1 MKRGQSGLSLVIAV
15 DKPSGKTSH
24 DVVDACRKIFG
35 ERRIGHTG
43 TLDPLASGVLPICIG
58 NATRLSNYMTQDVK
72 QYVATIAFGAS
83 TTTNDSEGE
92 VIHTASP
99 AAKLFDSAF
108 AKEYLHSI
116 LGKQMQIPPA
126 YSAIKIA
133 GKKACDSA
141 RKGVMLNLKPRP
153 IEIFEANLL
162 DIRPCGQRGFL
173 EWDVAFKVSKGTY
186 IRSIARDAGNALNC
200 PTHMSALRRTSSGLI
215 TLENCV
221 SLDALKK
228 LRCKAA
234 IDPVAILGNR
244 IVFANKAIEY
254 LMKGGRPLAV
264 HGLNLCEF
272 ATSFEY
278 NRNSGMCGCIPNI
291 IKTTTAPLD
300 GELFSIVKRNK
311 LAAIY
316 KFDSEK
322 ECLKAQCVFHNGV
335 SRGSSNI

>member
-35 ERRIGHTG
+35 ERRVGHTG

-72 QYVATIAFGAS
+72 QYVATIAFGTS

-92 VIHTASP
+92 VIRTASP
-99 AAKLFDSAF
+99 KAKLFDAAF
-108 AKEYLHSI
+108 AKEYLRSI
-116 LGKQMQIPPA
+116 LGEQMQIPPA

-141 RKGVMLNLKPRP
+141 RKGVMLNLEPRP

-162 DIRPCGQRGFL
+162 DVRPCGQSGFL

-186 IRSIARDAGNALNC
+186 IRSISRDAGNALNC
-200 PTHMSALRRTSSGLI
+200 PAHMSALRRTSSGLI

-221 SLDALKK
+221 SLEALKK

-234 IDPVAILGNR
+234 IDPVAILGMR
-244 IVFANKAIEY
+244 VVFAGEDVKHALEHGNEIPASKLKTYEY
-254 LMKGGRPLAV
+254 DKQIGG
-264 HGLNLCEF
+264 
-272 ATSFEY
+272 
-278 NRNSGMCGCIPNI
+278 CGCISNMLKSSTRPHQ
-291 IKTTTAPLD
+291 
-300 GELFSIVKRNK
+300 GELFSIVNGNK

-316 KFDSEK
+316 RFDSEK
-322 ECLKAQCVFHNGV
+322 DCLKAQCVFHNGI
-335 SRGSSNI
+335 SRGSTNI

>member
-35 ERRIGHTG
+35 ERRVGHTG

-58 NATRLSNYMTQDVK
+58 NATRLSNYMVQDVK

-99 AAKLFDSAF
+99 AAKLYDSVF

-126 YSAIKIA
+126 YSAIKVA

-141 RKGVMLNLKPRP
+141 RKGVVLNLEPRP

-162 DIRPCGQRGFL
+162 DIRDCGQSGFL

-186 IRSIARDAGNALNC
+186 IRSIARDAGNALEC
-200 PTHMSALRRTSSGLI
+200 PAHISALRRTNSGLI

-221 SLDALKK
+221 SLNALEQ

-234 IDPVAILGNR
+234 IDPVPILGNR
-244 IVFANKAIEY
+244 IIFAKKGMERFIEN
-254 LMKGGRPLAV
+254 GSPLTI
-264 HGLNLCEF
+264 HELSIYEF
-272 ATSFEY
+272 ATCFEY
-278 NRNSGMCGCIPNI
+278 NRKSGMCGCIPNI

-300 GELFSIVKRNK
+300 GELFSIIKRNK

-316 KFDSEK
+316 KFNGVK
-322 ECLKAQCVFHNGV
+322 NCLQAQCVFHKGI
-335 SRGSSNI
+335 SRGSTSI